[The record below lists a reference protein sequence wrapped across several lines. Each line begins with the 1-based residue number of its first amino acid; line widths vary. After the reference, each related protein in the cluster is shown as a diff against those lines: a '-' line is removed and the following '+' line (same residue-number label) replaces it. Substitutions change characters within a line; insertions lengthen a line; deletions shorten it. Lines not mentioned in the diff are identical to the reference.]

1 MLKRASGIV
10 LHPTSL
16 PGRYG
21 IGDLGSAAYRFLD
34 WMADAHQKIWQLLP
48 LGPTSYGDSP
58 YQCLS
63 SMAGNT
69 LLISPDALVEQGYLT
84 QQDLADVPPFPANA
98 VDYGWVIPWKKD
110 LLARAYAAFA
120 ARGTPQQRA
129 AYDAFCKDNAYW
141 LDDYGV
147 FCALKD
153 FHGGRAW
160 NEWAPE
166 FRARQQ
172 DALKHWTTA
181 HANEIE
187 LHRFLQY
194 EFYRQWADLRGYA
207 NRKGIDVMGDIPI
220 FVAFDSADTWANQHL
235 FYLDEHG
242 NPTVVAG
249 VPPDYFSATGQR
261 WGNPLYR
268 WDVMQ
273 ADGFAWWKNR
283 VKALRAQVDI
293 IRIDHFRGF
302 EAYWEV
308 PASEPTAIHGRWV
321 KAPGA
326 ELFRAIRAEFGEI
339 PIVAED
345 LGVITDEVNA
355 LRDGAGFPGM
365 RIFQFGFSE
374 NNPSFLARNYIPHCC
389 AYTGTHDNNTT
400 RGWFNTIPQHE
411 RDHLFH
417 YFGRSFN
424 EDEVV
429 PAMIRELWASP
440 ANTVLI
446 PMQDV
451 FNLGEEARMNFP
463 GRMGGNW
470 AWRYRDE
477 QLTPQLAQWFAQVT
491 DETHR

>member
-1 MLKRASGIV
+1 MKRASGIV

-16 PGRYG
+16 PGPYG
-21 IGDLGSAAYRFLD
+21 IGDLGAAAFRFID
-34 WMADAHQKIWQLLP
+34 FMAEAKQKIWQLLP

-69 LLISPDALVEQGYLT
+69 LLISLEKLQQQGYLEAGA
-84 QQDLADVPPFPANA
+84 LAEVPPFPQDQ

-110 LLARAYAAFA
+110 LLARAHAAFQHKA
-120 ARGTPQQRA
+120 SDAQRA
-129 AYDAFCKDNAYW
+129 AYAAFNSDNAYW
-141 LDDYGV
+141 LDEYAH

-153 FHGGRAW
+153 GHGGRSW
-160 NEWAPE
+160 VEWAPE
-166 FRARQQ
+166 LRSRQQ
-172 DALKHWTTA
+172 PALSNWLAA
-181 HANEIE
+181 HAKEVD

-194 EFYRQWADLRGYA
+194 EFYRQWGELRSYA
-207 NRKGIDVMGDIPI
+207 NAKGIDVMGDIPI

-235 FYLDEHG
+235 FYLDETG

-273 ADGFAWWKNR
+273 ADCFAWWKDR
-283 VKALRAQVDI
+283 VRALRAQVDI

-308 PASEPTAIHGRWV
+308 PASEPTAIHGKWV

-326 ELFRAIRAEFGEI
+326 ELFRAIRDAFGEI

-345 LGVITDEVNA
+345 LGVITPEVDA

-374 NNPSFLARNYIPHCC
+374 NNPSFLARNYIEHCC

-400 RGWFNTIPQHE
+400 RGWFNSIPDNE
-411 RDHLFH
+411 RNHLFH
-417 YFGRSFN
+417 YFGRSFT
-424 EDEVV
+424 ETEVV
-429 PAMIRELWASP
+429 PAMIEDLWKSR

-446 PMQDV
+446 PMQDAL
-451 FNLGEEARMNFP
+451 NLGEDSRMNFP
-463 GRMGGNW
+463 GKMGGNW

-477 QLTPQLAQWFAQVT
+477 QLTPQLAQWLAQVT
-491 DETHR
+491 HDAQR

>member
-1 MLKRASGIV
+1 MKRASGIV

-16 PGRYG
+16 PGPYG
-21 IGDLGSAAYRFLD
+21 IGDLGAAAFRFVD
-34 WMADAHQKIWQLLP
+34 FMADAKQKIWQLLP

-69 LLISPDALVEQGYLT
+69 LLISLDKLKEQGYLDAA
-84 QQDLADVPPFPANA
+84 DLENVPPFPHDQ
-98 VDYGWVIPWKKD
+98 VDYGWVIPWKKA
-110 LLARAYAAFA
+110 LLAKAHAAFTRTASAAQRDAYAKFSEEN
-120 ARGTPQQRA
+120 R
-129 AYDAFCKDNAYW
+129 FW
-141 LDDYGV
+141 LDEYAN

-153 FHGGRAW
+153 CHEGRSW
-160 NEWAPE
+160 VEWTPAL
-166 FRARQQ
+166 RSRQQ
-172 DALKHWTTA
+172 PALNDWLAA
-181 HANEIE
+181 HAGEVD

-194 EFYRQWADLRGYA
+194 EFYRQWGELRAYA
-207 NRKGIDVMGDIPI
+207 NSKGIDVMGDIPI

-235 FYLDEHG
+235 FYLDETG

-273 ADGFAWWKNR
+273 ADGFAWWKDR
-283 VKALRAQVDI
+283 VRALRSQVDI

-308 PASEPTAIHGRWV
+308 PASEPTAIHGKWV

-326 ELFRAIRAEFGEI
+326 ELFRAIRDAFGEI

-345 LGVITDEVNA
+345 LGVITPEVDA

-374 NNPSFLARNYIPHCC
+374 NNPSFLARNYIEHCC

-400 RGWFNTIPQHE
+400 RGWFNTIPEHE
-411 RDHLFH
+411 RNHLFH
-417 YFGRSFN
+417 YFGRSFT
-424 EDEVV
+424 ETEVV
-429 PAMIRELWASP
+429 PAMIEDLWKSR

-446 PMQDV
+446 PMQDAL
-451 FNLGEEARMNFP
+451 NLGEESRMNFP
-463 GRMGGNW
+463 GKMGGNW
-470 AWRYRDE
+470 AWRYRDD
-477 QLTPQLAQWFAQVT
+477 QLTPQLAQWLAGITQEAQ
-491 DETHR
+491 R